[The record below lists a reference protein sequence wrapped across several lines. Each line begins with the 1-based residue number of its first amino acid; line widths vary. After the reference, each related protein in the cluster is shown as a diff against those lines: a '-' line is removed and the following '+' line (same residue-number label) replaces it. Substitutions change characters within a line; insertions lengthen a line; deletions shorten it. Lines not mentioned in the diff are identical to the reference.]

1 VSALA
6 DEGPISPPAPWPF
19 KATSSDAWQV
29 EAPCPQCGAPVE
41 LAETDRLLTCEYCRV
56 RLLVAGEGPT
66 RFCLPPTHAEVG
78 EVVMVPYWRVR
89 GMHYR
94 CIPWEVRESILDLS
108 RLAAAA
114 PDAPA
119 TLGVR
124 PQAVRMRFAAPE
136 QAARFLPVTL
146 PPPLDAA
153 VARTAGAADGARL
166 FFAATVATTS
176 SIVYLPVRL
185 SGGVFDALVNRRL
198 GSMTAETW
206 LARTGGAPDLP
217 SPVRFVATLCPSCGW
232 QLNAE
237 RDSLVLLCGQCGAG
251 WHVGAAGL
259 DAIDYDVVPSDGW
272 SPATH
277 LPLWRL
283 TARVDGAPL
292 DSWADLVRF
301 ANLPLVVRP
310 EWEKAPLEFVLP
322 AFRCHPEQY
331 LRIGRILTLA
341 RLGQPTEAAEGRGT
355 TSGEA
360 ADLRTHAVT
369 LPASALTDAV
379 KVLLADLGQP
389 KSRLFPRLSS
399 ISVRVTGSRLTYL
412 PLAFSGTEYVHPS
425 LHVSVQRAILERG

>member
-1 VSALA
+1 LA
-6 DEGPISPPAPWPF
+6 SERPGSSPRPRAARTP
-19 KATSSDAWQV
+19 SDAWQV
-29 EAPCPQCGAPVE
+29 EAPCPQCGAPVLLE
-41 LAETDRLLTCEYCRV
+41 ETDRLLTCEYCRV
-56 RLLVAGEGPT
+56 RLLVAGDGPT

-78 EVVMVPYWRVR
+78 EVVMVPYWRLR

-94 CIPWEVRESILDLS
+94 CIPWEVRESIVDLT

-124 PQAVRMRFAAPE
+124 PQAVTMRFAAPE

-153 VARTAGAADGARL
+153 VTRTAGAVDGARS
-166 FFAATVATTS
+166 FFATTVATTS

-198 GSMTAETW
+198 GSMTADAW
-206 LARTGGAPDLP
+206 LARIGGASELP
-217 SPVRFVATLCPSCGW
+217 APVRFVATLCPSCGW
-232 QLNAE
+232 QLNAA

-259 DAIDYDVVPSDGW
+259 GAIDYDVVPSDGW
-272 SPATH
+272 SPDIH

-283 TARVDGAPL
+283 TTRVEGAPL
-292 DSWADLVRF
+292 DSWADLVRL
-301 ANLPLVVRP
+301 ANLPVVVRP
-310 EWEKAPLEFVLP
+310 EWEREPIEVVLP

-331 LRIGRILTLA
+331 LRLGRILTLA
-341 RLGQPTEAAEGRGT
+341 RLGQPGEPAGSRNA
-355 TSGEA
+355 TSGEGT
-360 ADLRTHAVT
+360 DFRTHGVT
-369 LPASALTDAV
+369 LPASTLAEAV

-399 ISVRVTGSRLTYL
+399 IAVHVTASRLTYL
-412 PLAFSGTEYVHPS
+412 PLSFSGTEYVHPS
-425 LHVSVQRAILERG
+425 LHVSVQKAMMEKS